1 MALQGSLDDFA
12 LPDVLSLLSS
22 TRKSG
27 ELQVSGERGGE
38 GRVWMDGGRIV
49 SCETGATTDVVD
61 TLFELLRFREGT
73 FVFSADVAPPSIGEA
88 RDVAP
93 LLQEASRRL
102 AEWRVIEAVV
112 PSLATRATLSAEL
125 PTPAVQLEAEQW
137 KVLVAVANGGT
148 VAAVANSMSLGEFS
162 ACKAVKALVDAGL
175 VIVDPVIETP
185 APREVDVE
193 ALVQFPARRNR
204 RAQTESTTA
213 VEEPAAEEPA
223 TGEPATSPFPAADLS
238 DRGDDEAVRPLA
250 AHALARQLAA
260 AQLASDGGDSFD
272 DLGEELLDE
281 HGEPINRSLLLKFLS
296 SVRS

>member
-38 GRVWMDGGRIV
+38 GHVWMDGGRIV

-61 TLFELLRFREGT
+61 TLFELLRYRSGT
-73 FVFSADVAPPSIGEA
+73 FVFSIDVVPPSVGEA

-148 VAAVANSMSLGEFS
+148 VAAVANALALGEFS

-175 VIVDPVIETP
+175 VIVDPVFEQ
-185 APREVDVE
+185 AAAREVDVE

-204 RAQTESTTA
+204 RAHTDLSSTP
-213 VEEPAAEEPA
+213 EEPASEEPA
-223 TGEPATSPFPAADLS
+223 TGATAMSPFPSADLS
-238 DRGDDEAVRPLA
+238 GSAGPGRPLA

-260 AQLASDGGDSFD
+260 GHMAADGEGAID
-272 DLGEELLDE
+272 DPDAELFDE
-281 HGEPINRSLLLKFLS
+281 HGEPINKSLLLKFLS